1 MALTLRKR
9 MDDEEQEAKPAKVKS
24 PPKKGKRH
32 KFLKGSRF
40 VLFIGDEGAIL
51 LYIKNNNVVSR
62 QFVPDASEQNLEEL
76 RGNLSLDTK
85 APISLALDS
94 MDQTYTQQT
103 LPPVSAMSVKKLIDR
118 RLQRDFAATDLKGA
132 IMIGREKTG
141 RKDWNFLMVSIER
154 SRQISMWLDFALLLP
169 NRFQGVYLVSV
180 EAETVIKKLEAAMGV
195 PKEGTGAKWKFFV
208 SHNKVGGFRQVVL
221 RDGRIIFTRMS
232 QPIGESTPEVI
243 AGNIEQEMQSTIE
256 YMKRLTFSADAG
268 LDVYIIASSAI
279 KPLVDQHKFVTN
291 TFNILTPYE
300 VAQYLGIE
308 GATQPTDQFGDV
320 ILAASIA
327 TSTKH
332 VLTLST
338 PESKKFDKLFNV
350 FRFQRIASALL
361 LIGVLGY
368 AGSIASDIYV
378 KFMDAEDLDHAK
390 RVHQK
395 NLADLRDEIK
405 NSELDVENI
414 GDLMDQYQLLLKQT
428 VLPFSFLNKVQT
440 ILKPPIII
448 KNMDWALDDKT
459 AAGNALLPPKMTVV
473 FTLQFPGVNDVETFK
488 ALSKKLIDDL
498 KNLLK
503 GYDITFG
510 KLPTKYTEADNLNI
524 TFDNAN
530 APPTP
535 ANTETPDVT
544 LTFKE
549 Q

>member
-24 PPKKGKRH
+24 PKKKGKRH

-132 IMIGREKTG
+132 IMIGREKSG

-350 FRFQRIASALL
+350 FRFQRIAAALL

-395 NLADLRDEIK
+395 NLAELRDEIK

-459 AAGNALLPPKMTVV
+459 AAGNALLPAKMTVV

-530 APPTP
+530 TPPTP